1 MKERI
6 GAEIMANIKPIKL
19 LEYNKWKYNNHYD
32 DPEDYGGA
40 VFHFLERWA
49 EKMENYIAD
58 KPREAIIPILTYI
71 ADDCSEMVDD
81 GITGFQFHMAK
92 EILGEFWEY
101 GYELKIAYSISETK
115 RRFNIRKE
123 IESEKVREEDI
134 ESKPKII
141 EENEEGIK

>member
-1 MKERI
+1 MV
-6 GAEIMANIKPIKL
+6 NIKPIKL

-32 DPEDYGGA
+32 GPEDYGGA
-40 VFHFLERWA
+40 VFHFLERWS
-49 EKMENYIAD
+49 EKMENYITN

-71 ADDCSEMVDD
+71 ADDCSYMVGD

-115 RRFNIRKE
+115 RRFDIRKE
-123 IESEKVREEDI
+123 IESEKVKEEDI
-134 ESKPKII
+134 RPEPKLI
-141 EENEEGIK
+141 EEK